1 MSFRVLSHI
10 KRSIFVR
17 SRWGCLRKRCANKKL
32 LRLPIFPIFLSL
44 VRLYTYYIYYY
55 HTTTYLLILNACI
68 LFLLYFLFS
77 HLFSS
82 FVVFEKNKPK
92 RRCSV
97 HLCSTY
103 SFFKIS
109 CRPVDKYGYEEDRDN
124 FTYPISIFLVVISSE
139 SDVLPF
145 FIDTTTY
152 F

>member
-82 FVVFEKNKPK
+82 FVVFEKTNQKGDVQYIFVVRIHFLK
-92 RRCSV
+92 SHV
-97 HLCSTY
+97 DQWISTGMKKTETTLPTLSL
-103 SFFKIS
+103 SF
-109 CRPVDKYGYEEDRDN
+109 
-124 FTYPISIFLVVISSE
+124 L
-139 SDVLPF
+139 
-145 FIDTTTY
+145 
-152 F
+152 